1 MPTLRSLAVLAVL
14 ASVGTAPI
22 IAPARPAAHA
32 TDVAGWVS
40 RAAVPLATTAPT
52 GSLDDLDPLRRSIGE
67 ATVVGLGETAHGAA
81 EETTLKHR
89 MLRFLVERL
98 GFRTVA
104 WEEDW
109 STGLEVDAY
118 IHGGPQDLGRL
129 VSSMSPQYQHV

>member
-1 MPTLRSLAVLAVL
+1 M
-14 ASVGTAPI
+14 
-22 IAPARPAAHA
+22 
-32 TDVAGWVS
+32 
-40 RAAVPLATTAPT
+40 PLATTDPT
-52 GSLDDLDPLRRSIGE
+52 GSLDDLDPLRRSIGA

-81 EETTLKHR
+81 EETTSKHR

-98 GFRTVA
+98 GFRTVT

-129 VSSMSPQYQHV
+129 VSSMSPQYRNA